1 MPLKKAK
8 KVTLQSEKRHPPLT
22 LFKFILTMFYYTIK
36 PFKFQKV
43 VYNENIFEIVDSFIL
58 FEGASHG

>member
-1 MPLKKAK
+1 
-8 KVTLQSEKRHPPLT
+8 
-22 LFKFILTMFYYTIK
+22 MFYYTIK

-58 FEGASHG
+58 FEGASYGSKFTHHCFTGDRGDDCRE

>member
-1 MPLKKAK
+1 
-8 KVTLQSEKRHPPLT
+8 
-22 LFKFILTMFYYTIK
+22 MFYYTIK

>member
-1 MPLKKAK
+1 
-8 KVTLQSEKRHPPLT
+8 
-22 LFKFILTMFYYTIK
+22 MFYYTIK

-58 FEGASHG
+58 FEGAGYGSKFTYDCFTGDRGDDCREWREREFG